1 MLTFNNN
8 SRFENTRE
16 KHFDILISALGYESR
31 CVHIAQALNGNYTY
45 GFCLEFPDRKVL
57 AYSDNKAI
65 YESLKFRFELWNNFL
80 DQSNLLAFIN
90 EILESISAEQKILSI
105 AVDISSMNRK
115 MVAELFYILNNHMWN
130 THIIEISILYAP
142 AIYTEPEPEILAMKN
157 VGPVIQEY
165 SGWFTNP
172 SDPLYAVI
180 GLGYENGK
188 AIGALEYLDAASA
201 WLLKPLGKDKQFE
214 DQVIKENHD
223 LIAMVGENKV
233 LTYNLSDPY
242 DTFIKIRSLTEGL
255 IKNGRIVFLPFG
267 PKLFNAICIITTHL
281 YDGDI
286 AVWRVSAG
294 EEEKPVDHKANG
306 DIISFTYLLDTLT
319 FHEMDK
325 KE

>member
-8 SRFENTRE
+8 SRYENIYE

-31 CVHIAQALNGNYTY
+31 CTHIPQALNGTYSY

-57 AYSDNKAI
+57 AYSKNKNI
-65 YESLKFRFELWNNFL
+65 YESLGFRFEALGNFL
-80 DQSNLLAFIN
+80 NGFSFLTFIHEVSDNLPT
-90 EILESISAEQKILSI
+90 EQETLYI
-105 AVDISSMNRK
+105 AIDISSMNRK
-115 MVAELFYILNNHMWN
+115 MVAELFYAINNNNW
-130 THIIEISILYAP
+130 EEKKLEVSILYAP
-142 AIYTEPEPEILAMKN
+142 AIYTKPEPEILAMKN

-172 SDPLYAVI
+172 SDPLYAIV
-180 GLGYENGK
+180 GLGYETGK
-188 AIGALEYLDAASA
+188 AIGTLEYLDAASA
-201 WLLKPLGKDKQFE
+201 WLLKPLGKEKQFE

-223 LIAMVGENKV
+223 LIAMVGDNRV

-242 DTFIKIRSLTEGL
+242 DTFIKIRSLVEGL

-267 PKLFNAICIITTHL
+267 PKLFNAICLIITHL

-294 EEEKPVDHKANG
+294 EDEKPIDHKANG
-306 DIISFTYLLDTLT
+306 DIISFTYLINTLVR
-319 FHEMDK
+319 DNSSI
-325 KE
+325 